1 MRIDTS
7 IQTKFKAGAL
17 VFSMKKNGERYNVG
31 KVVKIRLDQEKAA
44 LQCLVE
50 LDNGERR
57 WIDEKRLHEDKE
69 QGGYKI
75 NVTLETVVDIGD
87 KCIFYQNTW
96 GSGTVGR
103 VKKIEFNQ
111 EKRRIAYLV
120 EDEEGSRKWISE
132 KDIDRY
138 ENEEASEAVD
148 SLIDIG
154 DYLQ

>member
-69 QGGYKI
+69 QGGVWYFNFDTGEKECI
-75 NVTLETVVDIGD
+75 KYLSELKETIIRNIENTL
-87 KCIFYQNTW
+87 
-96 GSGTVGR
+96 
-103 VKKIEFNQ
+103 
-111 EKRRIAYLV
+111 
-120 EDEEGSRKWISE
+120 
-132 KDIDRY
+132 
-138 ENEEASEAVD
+138 
-148 SLIDIG
+148 G
-154 DYLQ
+154 DYNNFNKC